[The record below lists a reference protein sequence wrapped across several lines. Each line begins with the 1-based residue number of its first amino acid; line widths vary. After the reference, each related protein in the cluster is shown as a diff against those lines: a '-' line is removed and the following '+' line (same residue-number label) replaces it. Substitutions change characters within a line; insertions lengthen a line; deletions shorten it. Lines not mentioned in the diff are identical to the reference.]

1 MSIVETPFAK
11 WGFSVLYGPLS
22 PILPMKIENVTLGYN
37 NKNVLKDIN
46 ISIEPG
52 EFVFLIGGSGSGK
65 TSFVKMLV
73 GDLRPKKGSF
83 FVEADKDIY
92 AVSEKDLLSYRRSIG
107 VIFQDYKLLRSK
119 TVRENVA
126 FAMEVSGY
134 KDAYIFKKVPEILSR
149 VGLLHKKESFVE
161 TLSGG
166 EAQRVAIARALIHDP
181 ETIIG
186 DEPTGNLDP
195 HNADEIMNL
204 LIELNKQGKTVI
216 IATHD
221 DKIVNHLKKRVIT
234 FREGKIVSDVA
245 NGTYNL

>member
-1 MSIVETPFAK
+1 
-11 WGFSVLYGPLS
+11 
-22 PILPMKIENVTLGYN
+22 MKIENITLAYG
-37 NKNVLKDIN
+37 NKNILKDAN
-46 ISIEPG
+46 ITIEPG

-65 TSFVKMLV
+65 TSFIKMLI
-73 GDLRPKKGSF
+73 GDLRPKSGKF
-83 FVEADKDIY
+83 FISPDKDVY
-92 AVSEKDLLSYRRSIG
+92 SYKEKELLAYRRNIG

-134 KDAYIFKKVPEILSR
+134 KDGYIAEKIPEILSR

-166 EAQRVAIARALIHDP
+166 EAQRISIARALIHDP
-181 ETIIG
+181 DIIIW

-195 HNADEIMNL
+195 HNAEEIIDL
-204 LIELNKQGKTVI
+204 LLELNKQGKTII

-221 DKIVNHLKKRVIT
+221 DRIVNRLKKRVIT
-234 FREGKIVSDVA
+234 FKEGRIVSDKE
-245 NGTYNL
+245 GGGYEL

>member
-1 MSIVETPFAK
+1 
-11 WGFSVLYGPLS
+11 
-22 PILPMKIENVTLGYN
+22 MKIANVTLGYT
-37 NKNVLKDIN
+37 NKNILKDIN
-46 ISIEPG
+46 ITIEPG

-73 GDLRPKKGSF
+73 GDLRPKKGDFYVSD
-83 FVEADKDIY
+83 DKNIY
-92 AVSEKDLLSYRRSIG
+92 TLSQKELLSYRRSIG

-134 KDAYIFKKVPEILSR
+134 KDAYIFKKIPEILSR

-161 TLSGG
+161 TLSWW

-181 ETIIG
+181 EIIIG

-195 HNADEIMNL
+195 HNADEIMHL
-204 LIELNKQGKTVI
+204 LLELNKQGKTII

-234 FREGKIVSDVA
+234 FRDNAIFTDIA
-245 NGTYNL
+245 NGGYNL